1 MTIIRPLSVGVW
13 TDIFLMNPRGPHEAI
28 MKRSSADSIQPRAPG
43 VFLLLSSLFVASVA
57 AHAAPPDTPFGGQVQ
72 VAAVGKESR
81 SIEQLQ
87 GRRAD
92 PLILRTQESLSEAG
106 IYKGPLDGV
115 MDVELR
121 FAIRVYQKRN
131 GLGVNGVASEELAIH
146 LETASKVDVLLNR
159 LDVVRKEGTAA
170 AREALLSNPET
181 RHLVNEAVDEV
192 ADATRNPEPCFRKP
206 TALCLLAEA
215 SESAKAI
222 HKTDRRDWAL
232 GEILATQAKAGFTQ
246 DAMATVRRIHDPR
259 LIMVALRKIA
269 EGLAQSGR
277 GEEALAA
284 SEIIPDIVK
293 RADALVAIAT
303 IEAARKDAAGARKAA
318 RRLIQ
323 VIQEV
328 EDPIRRIAYYTKSAT
343 VLSQA
348 GDADGADV
356 AMRQA
361 EDVLRTGVKRTQ
373 RGTALR
379 HIAAARAE
387 MGQPEEALPVLKDVS
402 SPTDRTPVLVAIAV
416 AHADAGHAKE
426 ALAITEDIGADRY
439 RAAVLAHIGI
449 TQVKAGNRAGARA
462 TVVKASQ
469 AAETIKFPYAR
480 AYALSRIAIALIEIA
495 KATDPG
501 VFEDAVE
508 TGRLIKDDQLRANIL
523 WTIWAE
529 RNRLG
534 DEAGAR
540 RTEVLAR
547 EVSSAIKSPLSRV
560 WMFGN
565 ISSSHVVAGEPDYAW
580 KAFLNGLDVAQGG
593 NNNWARARALS
604 KLASTLTDLARP
616 EQEAAIPNKSL
627 SK

>member
-1 MTIIRPLSVGVW
+1 MERP
-13 TDIFLMNPRGPHEAI
+13 F
-28 MKRSSADSIQPRAPG
+28 ADRTHPRASGGATAKSLWMQG
-43 VFLLLSSLFVASVA
+43 VSLLLGFVFVASA
-57 AHAAPPDTPFGGQVQ
+57 EAQAAPLDAPFGGPVQ
-72 VAAVGKESR
+72 VAVVGKESR

-92 PLILRTQESLSEAG
+92 PLILRTQEALTAAG

-121 FAIRVYQKRN
+121 SAIRVYQKRH
-131 GLGVNGVASEELAIH
+131 GLGVNGIASEELAIH
-146 LETASKVDVLLNR
+146 LETASKVDVLLSR
-159 LDVVRKEGTAA
+159 LDVVRKERMEA
-170 AREALLSNPET
+170 ARAALLSNPET

-192 ADATRNPEPCFRKP
+192 ADPTRNPEPCFRKP

-215 SESAKAI
+215 LESAKAI
-222 HKTDRRDWAL
+222 NKTDRRDWAL

-259 LIMVALRKIA
+259 LIMVALRNIA

-293 RADALVAIAT
+293 KADALVAIAV
-303 IEAARKDAAGARKAA
+303 IEAARKDVAGARKAA

-323 VIQEV
+323 VIQMV
-328 EDPIRRIAYYTKSAT
+328 EDPIRRIAYFTKSAT

-348 GDADGADV
+348 GDADGARA

-361 EDVLRTGVKRTQ
+361 EDLLRTGIKRAQ

-379 HIAAARAE
+379 HIAATRAE
-387 MGQPEEALPVLKDVS
+387 MGQPEEALAVLKDVS
-402 SPTDRTPVLVAIAV
+402 RADDRTPVLVAVAI
-416 AHADAGHAKE
+416 AHADAGHAEE

-439 RAAVLAHIGI
+439 RAAVLSHIGI
-449 TQVKAGNRAGARA
+449 TQVKAGDGDGARA
-462 TVVKASQ
+462 TISMASR

-495 KATDPG
+495 KAIDPR
-501 VFEDAVE
+501 VFEEAME
-508 TGRLIKDDQLRANIL
+508 PARLITDNQLRAHVL

-547 EVSSAIKSPLSRV
+547 EASAAIKSPLSRV
-560 WMFGN
+560 WMFGD
-565 ISSSHVVAGEPDYAW
+565 ISSSYIVAGEPDHAW
-580 KAFLNGLDVAQGG
+580 TAFLNALDVAEGVD
-593 NNNWARARALS
+593 NAWARARTLS
-604 KLASTLTDLARP
+604 KLASTLADLERP
-616 EQEAAIPNKSL
+616 GQEAAVPAK
-627 SK
+627 

>member
-1 MTIIRPLSVGVW
+1 MERP
-13 TDIFLMNPRGPHEAI
+13 F
-28 MKRSSADSIQPRAPG
+28 ADRTHPRASGGATAKSLWMQG
-43 VFLLLSSLFVASVA
+43 VSLLLGFVLVASVEA
-57 AHAAPPDTPFGGQVQ
+57 QAAPLDASFGGPVQ
-72 VAAVGKESR
+72 VAVVGKESR

-92 PLILRTQESLSEAG
+92 PLILRTQEALTEAG

-121 FAIRVYQKRN
+121 SAIRVYQKRH
-131 GLGVNGVASEELAIH
+131 GLGVNGIASEELAIH
-146 LETASKVDVLLNR
+146 LETASKVDVLLSR
-159 LDVVRKEGTAA
+159 LDVVRKERMEA
-170 AREALLSNPET
+170 ARAALLSNPET

-192 ADATRNPEPCFRKP
+192 ADPTRNPEPCFRKP

-222 HKTDRRDWAL
+222 NKTDRRDWAL

-259 LIMVALRKIA
+259 LIMVALRNIA

-293 RADALVAIAT
+293 KADALVAIAV
-303 IEAARKDAAGARKAA
+303 IEAARRDDAGARKAA

-323 VIQEV
+323 VIQKV
-328 EDPIRRIAYYTKSAT
+328 EDSIRRIAYFTKSAT

-348 GDADGADV
+348 GDADGARA

-361 EDVLRTGVKRTQ
+361 EDLLRTEIKRAQ

-387 MGQPEEALPVLKDVS
+387 MGQPEEALAVLKDVS
-402 SPTDRTPVLVAIAV
+402 GADDRTPVLVAIAI
-416 AHADAGHAKE
+416 AHADAGHAEE

-439 RAAVLAHIGI
+439 RPAVLSYIGI
-449 TQVKAGNRAGARA
+449 TQVKAGNGAGARA
-462 TVVKASQ
+462 TVSMASR

-480 AYALSRIAIALIEIA
+480 AYALSRIASAFIEIA
-495 KATDPG
+495 KAIDPR
-501 VFEDAVE
+501 VFEEAME
-508 TGRLIKDDQLRANIL
+508 TARLITDDQLRAHVL

-547 EVSSAIKSPLSRV
+547 EASAAIKSPLSRV
-560 WMFGN
+560 WMFGD
-565 ISSSHVVAGEPDYAW
+565 ISSSYIVAGEPDHAW
-580 KAFLNGLDVAQGG
+580 AAFLNALDVAEGVD
-593 NNNWARARALS
+593 NAWARARALS
-604 KLASTLTDLARP
+604 KLASTLADLERP
-616 EQEAAIPNKSL
+616 GQEAAVPAK
-627 SK
+627 